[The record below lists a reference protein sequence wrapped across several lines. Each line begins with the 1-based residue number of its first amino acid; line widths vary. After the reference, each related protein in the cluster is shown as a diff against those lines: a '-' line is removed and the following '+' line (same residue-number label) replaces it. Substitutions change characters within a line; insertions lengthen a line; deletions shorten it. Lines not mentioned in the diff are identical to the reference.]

1 MVKNRLNLT
10 YVMKKGFVMLELLQ
24 INYLVKIRIRLIAFV
39 YLIFF
44 GSLVSTGSVVNAD
57 QDNIKAHG
65 FNFFGELKYPRDFQ
79 HLDYVNPNA
88 PKGGEISIWGFG
100 TFDSMNP
107 YSRKGRA
114 ASLSSAPFESLLVE
128 TGDEI
133 GSSYGLLAESIE
145 YPADQKWVIFQL
157 REEAKFSDG
166 TPVTADDVAF
176 TYNLFLD
183 QGLPSYRAVLAE
195 IVQGVEVIGPY
206 TIKYTF
212 SDQASKRDAI
222 PIVGGLP
229 VKSQAWFERSQA
241 RLDESRM
248 EPAIGSGPYIL
259 DSFEINRWVKYRRN
273 PEYWGASLPINRGR
287 ANFDE
292 IRVEYFADTNAAF
305 EAFKSGAYTMRVE
318 NSSKSWATAYDFPAL
333 NDGHVVKKLMPD
345 GGIANGQSFVMN
357 LRREKFSDIR
367 VRKALSYLF
376 NFEWSRESLFYG
388 QYARINSFWENSDL
402 AASGLPSSEEMKLLS
417 PLESDLPSGVL
428 TQDAVMAPVS
438 GTKPMDRANLR
449 KANALLDD
457 AGWLVGADGLRRNAS
472 GDTLEIEIIEDSAAF
487 DRIVLPF
494 VENMKAAGI
503 DAEYDRID
511 PAQYTD
517 RTRNYDFDIIT
528 DQFPMSYE
536 PSSGLKQYFGSD
548 TADDSVFNS
557 MGLKSSAVD
566 ALIEHVVAAENKSDL
581 KVAVK
586 ALDRTLRAYNFW
598 IPQWYNDQHRVAYW
612 DMYEHP
618 EEIAPYDLG
627 YLDYWWYNE
636 GKAKALKDAG
646 FLRQ

>member
-1 MVKNRLNLT
+1 
-10 YVMKKGFVMLELLQ
+10 MLELLQ
-24 INYLVKIRIRLIAFV
+24 INCLVKIRTRLIAFV

-44 GSLVSTGSVVNAD
+44 VPLVSTGSVVNAD

-157 REEAKFSDG
+157 RKEAKFSDG

-176 TYNLFLD
+176 TYNLFLE

-212 SDQASKRDAI
+212 SEQASKRDAI

-241 RLDESRM
+241 RLDESRI

-259 DSFEINRWVKYRRN
+259 DGFEINRWVKYRRN

-287 ANFDE
+287 SNFDE

-388 QYARINSFWENSDL
+388 QYARINSFWENSGL
-402 AASGLPSSEEMKLLS
+402 AATGLPSSEEMKLLS

-457 AGWLVGADGLRRNAS
+457 AGWLVGADGFRRNAS

-581 KVAVK
+581 EVAVK

-636 GKAKALKDAG
+636 SKAKALKDAG